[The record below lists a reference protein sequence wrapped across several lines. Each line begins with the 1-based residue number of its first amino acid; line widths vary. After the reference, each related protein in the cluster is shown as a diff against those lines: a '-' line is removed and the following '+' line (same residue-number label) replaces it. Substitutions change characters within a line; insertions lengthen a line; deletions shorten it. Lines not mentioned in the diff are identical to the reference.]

1 MNKNAI
7 IAVLALAGAA
17 VATPA
22 AEPSRNPPVDASMIR
37 CLPTPCLSDLAGVVR
52 SFAVRAD
59 PETWEAI
66 RGLLKTTGDAL
77 APKANLVVDA
87 LADCGSMALSNEEKA
102 KAADTL
108 ASFFAWMSSFAGS
121 QTSSL
126 ESMKEWSAS
135 EIEGIAETSF
145 SAQALD
151 SLFLFA
157 CSRPAVEPSFG
168 LFFLE
173 LQNSQRAPVL
183 DAFVETYAAAI
194 EKAGSRAEQE
204 SGEFNEEDRVLVE
217 AWADFIAEVQK
228 IVVRMDFKSPEAKRT
243 KDRLL
248 VLAPALDAAV
258 QQLAGVQT
266 SGELQ
271 TRIRTMAD
279 VFLGAKAPTMDF
291 ATIADSFF
299 AAKIV
304 GPDCA
309 RIASRGRNIAREVF
323 RENLDREACSKSGIL
338 GNEDKLAS
346 RIDYNLWNCLSGPI
360 DSTTGDVPF
369 LFTRNLKV
377 TDEDL
382 RRVLRTGEPVEDES
396 WSSKL
401 DPNEKPFGNGLVVV
415 VTLRGAVRPIL
426 ARDLTASRFFGDA
439 IFEHPQDIHVLP
451 AH

>member
-1 MNKNAI
+1 MNKSAI
-7 IAVLALAGAA
+7 IAVLALAGAT
-17 VATPA
+17 VATQAEELSRNRPPDGSVFRVLPA
-22 AEPSRNPPVDASMIR
+22 ACR
-37 CLPTPCLSDLAGVVR
+37 SDLAGVVR

-59 PETWEAI
+59 PETWDAI
-66 RGLLKTTGDAL
+66 RELLKTTGDAL

-87 LADCGSMALSNEEKA
+87 LADCGSMALSNEDKA
-102 KAADTL
+102 KAAETL

-126 ESMKEWSAS
+126 ESMKEWTAA
-135 EIEGIAETSF
+135 EIEGIEENTF

-151 SLFLFA
+151 ALFLFA
-157 CSRPAVEPSFG
+157 CTRPAVDPFP
-168 LFFLE
+168 FLR
-173 LQNSQRAPVL
+173 LQNGRTSAVL
-183 DAFVETYAAAI
+183 EAFAKVYAEAI
-194 EKAGSRAEQE
+194 EIAGSKSEQE
-204 SGEFNEEDRVLVE
+204 SGKFNEEDRALVE
-217 AWADFIAEVQK
+217 AWANFIAEVQK
-228 IVVRMDFKSPEAKRT
+228 CVVRLDFKSPEAKRT

-248 VLAPALDAAV
+248 VLAPALNAAV
-258 QQLAGVQT
+258 QHLAGVHT
-266 SGELQ
+266 SSELQ
-271 TRIRTMAD
+271 ARIRTMAD

-309 RIASRGRNIAREVF
+309 SIGSRGRETACEVF
-323 RENLDREACSKSGIL
+323 TVNRDRILCSKSEIL
-338 GNEDKLAS
+338 GNGEELAS
-346 RIDYNLWNCLSGPI
+346 MIDYDLWNCLSGPI

-369 LFTRNLKV
+369 LFTRNLKI

-382 RRVLRTGEPVEDES
+382 RRVLRTGELVEDES

-401 DPNEKPFGNGLVVV
+401 DPNEKPFGNELVVV
-415 VTLRGAVRPIL
+415 VTLRGVVKPIL